1 MYGFYCPIL
10 CLMVI
15 IETIY
20 GPSGNW
26 FISTFTLVIDQ
37 LSLIS
42 FITYMH
48 ISIIDMFFLHVKLN
62 CNAIIWFGSYL
73 WPWNI
78 FAMFSP
84 DWFLLQISIGMV
96 QLEALF
102 EPLLDLCSLENVS
115 WWTTFFPP
123 SFGKILIN
131 NPMLFTCSL
140 FDWSHEW
147 GFTLRNSIVEFI

>member
-1 MYGFYCPIL
+1 
-10 CLMVI
+10 
-15 IETIY
+15 
-20 GPSGNW
+20 
-26 FISTFTLVIDQ
+26 
-37 LSLIS
+37 
-42 FITYMH
+42 MH

-140 FDWSHEW
+140 FDWFHEW
-147 GFTLRNSIVEFI
+147 GFTLRNSIVEFIVFALHNTIFFCNSLDFFVFVLHVHEVVSSIKYLIIYQK